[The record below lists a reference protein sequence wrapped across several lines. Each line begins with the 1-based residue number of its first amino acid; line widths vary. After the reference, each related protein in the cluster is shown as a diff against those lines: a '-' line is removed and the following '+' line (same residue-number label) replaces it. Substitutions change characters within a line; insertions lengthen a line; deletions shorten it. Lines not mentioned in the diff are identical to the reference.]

1 MTNKK
6 QKYDDIILM
15 QFADNELD
23 KKTYKQLEED
33 LKTNNELQ
41 KRLSVYTL
49 TRSALKNKENYQIP
63 EKLNKLINQSVEN
76 KKILRFVKKHHFQFF
91 PASVNFTLVI
101 VFFGVLASLIA
112 PIIKNNLGTDIL
124 FDNKMDISE
133 EINPP
138 FFKNSKTNSSLQSLS
153 IYSLL
158 KPGWSKTRV
167 ISLIGPPDKI
177 IVIENGDHNAVTLTT
192 SVGGNT
198 VTFKRY
204 ELNDVSNDKIIV
216 IEKNKVSA
224 VINEWNYSYNAQKE
238 SGVWILKFI
247 GETLLE
253 ITNKVYSHSK

>member
-63 EKLNKLINQSVEN
+63 EKLNKIINQSVEN

-112 PIIKNNLGTDIL
+112 PIIKNNLNNDIL
-124 FDNKMDISE
+124 FATKQDISE
-133 EINPP
+133 VISPL
-138 FFKNSKTNSSLQSLS
+138 FKVKVESSLQSLS

-158 KPGWSKTRV
+158 KPGMSKTLV

-177 IVIENGDHNAVTLTT
+177 IVIENGDHNAVTLAT

-198 VTFKRY
+198 VSFKRY
-204 ELNDVSNDKIIV
+204 GLNDVSNNKIIV
-216 IEKNKVSA
+216 IEKNKVST

>member
-112 PIIKNNLGTDIL
+112 PIIKNNLNNDIL
-124 FDNKMDISE
+124 FATKQDISE
-133 EINPP
+133 VISPL
-138 FFKNSKTNSSLQSLS
+138 FKVKVESSLQSLS

-158 KPGWSKTRV
+158 KPGMSKTLV

-177 IVIENGDHNAVTLTT
+177 IVIENGDHNAVTLAT

-198 VTFKRY
+198 VSFKRY
-204 ELNDVSNDKIIV
+204 GLNDVSNNKIIV
-216 IEKNKVSA
+216 IEKNKVST

>member
-112 PIIKNNLGTDIL
+112 PIIKNNLNNDIL
-124 FDNKMDISE
+124 FATKQDISE
-133 EINPP
+133 VISPL
-138 FFKNSKTNSSLQSLS
+138 FKVKVESSLQSLS

-158 KPGWSKTRV
+158 KPGMSKTLV

-177 IVIENGDHNAVTLTT
+177 IVIENGDHNAVTLAT

-198 VTFKRY
+198 VSFKRY
-204 ELNDVSNDKIIV
+204 GLNDVSNNKIIV
-216 IEKNKVSA
+216 IEKNKVST

-253 ITNKVYSHSK
+253 ITKKVYSYSK

>member
-63 EKLNKLINQSVEN
+63 EKLNKIINQSVEN

-112 PIIKNNLGTDIL
+112 PIIKNNLNNDIL
-124 FDNKMDISE
+124 FATKQDISE
-133 EINPP
+133 VISPL
-138 FFKNSKTNSSLQSLS
+138 FKAKVESSLQSLS

-158 KPGWSKTRV
+158 KPGMSKTLV

-177 IVIENGDHNAVTLTT
+177 IVIENGDHNAVTLAT

-198 VTFKRY
+198 VSFKRY
-204 ELNDVSNDKIIV
+204 GLNDVSNNKIIV

-253 ITNKVYSHSK
+253 ITKKVYSYSK

>member
-63 EKLNKLINQSVEN
+63 EKLNKIINQSVEN

-112 PIIKNNLGTDIL
+112 PIIKNNLNNDIL
-124 FDNKMDISE
+124 FATKQDISE
-133 EINPP
+133 VISPL
-138 FFKNSKTNSSLQSLS
+138 FKVKVESSLQSLS

-158 KPGWSKTRV
+158 KPGMSKTLV

-177 IVIENGDHNAVTLTT
+177 IVIENGDHNAVTLAT

-198 VTFKRY
+198 VSFKRY
-204 ELNDVSNDKIIV
+204 GLNDVSNNKIIV
-216 IEKNKVSA
+216 IEKNKVST

-253 ITNKVYSHSK
+253 ITKKVYSYSK